1 MLIQQLKGLLT
12 ERTLGP
18 DAFTGKFYQI
28 FKDQANLII
37 QNFFKNRE
45 RGTTPQFVFIRLVNP
60 KTRQHTMRED
70 KSLNTLM
77 IIKTKF

>member
-1 MLIQQLKGLLT
+1 MKDCGHFVIYHLLKSSKMLIQQLKGLLT

-37 QNFFKNRE
+37 
-45 RGTTPQFVFIRLVNP
+45 
-60 KTRQHTMRED
+60 
-70 KSLNTLM
+70 
-77 IIKTKF
+77 